1 MRNRHIEDSKNVQ
14 DNLGRTFIE
23 IIIKFSYI
31 IQKYSY
37 FFDVIGMIY
46 IQNVVIT
53 CIYTKKPS

>member
-1 MRNRHIEDSKNVQ
+1 MRNRHTEDSKNVR
-14 DNLGRTFIE
+14 DNLDRTFIE

-46 IQNVVIT
+46 F
-53 CIYTKKPS
+53 KM

>member
-1 MRNRHIEDSKNVQ
+1 MRNRHTEDSKNVR

-23 IIIKFSYI
+23 SILKISYI

-46 IQNVVIT
+46 F
-53 CIYTKKPS
+53 KM

>member
-46 IQNVVIT
+46 F
-53 CIYTKKPS
+53 KMS